1 MYKKILKLINDFDT
15 IIIHRHKNPDMDAY
29 GSQLGLKR
37 IIELNFPAKNVYVV
51 GDENNF
57 AFLGAMD
64 VIDDSIYSHALV
76 IVVDVAVAALVSDDR
91 YKLAD
96 HVLVIDHHL
105 NSSDIADTEYINSD
119 YIACAQII
127 ADIALSNNL
136 ILDKNAAT
144 ALFGG
149 LATDSGR
156 FLYPNTT
163 AKSFEIAAYLAKEG
177 ADIQYIYDN
186 LYTET
191 LNFKKLKGYFINN
204 FKTTKNNVAYMQND
218 TSVKEEYGVTTFV
231 VSRAMVNQMSGIKG
245 IEIWANFT
253 MDEFGKVQSEL
264 RSKKIPIVDIAKKYG
279 GGGHLLACGCT
290 LSSFEE
296 AKLVLADL
304 DQLLEKEIQNG

>member
-1 MYKKILKLINDFDT
+1 MYDKILSLINDFDT
-15 IIIHRHKNPDMDAY
+15 IVIHRHKNPDMDAY
-29 GSQLGLKR
+29 GSQLGLKK
-37 IIELNFPAKNVYVV
+37 IIELNFPKKDVYVV

-64 VIDDSIYSHALV
+64 KIDDSIYGNALV

-91 YKLAD
+91 YKLAK

-105 NSSDIADTEYINSD
+105 NSSDIADTEFINSD
-119 YIACAQII
+119 CIACAQII
-127 ADIALSNNL
+127 ADFAKQKDLK
-136 ILDKNAAT
+136 LDKEAAT
-144 ALFGG
+144 VLFGG

-163 AKSFEIAAYLAKEG
+163 AKSFEIAAYLIRQG

-218 TSVKEEYGVTTFV
+218 SSVKDKFGVTTFV
-231 VSRAMVNQMSGIKG
+231 VSRAMVNQMSGIEG

-253 MDEFGKVQSEL
+253 MDENGKVQSEL
-264 RSKKIPIVDIAKKYG
+264 RSKKVPIVEIAKKYG

-290 LSSFEE
+290 LSSFED
-296 AKLVLADL
+296 ADLVLADL
-304 DQLLEKEIQNG
+304 DQLLEKERQNG

>member
-1 MYKKILKLINDFDT
+1 MYNKILKLIKEFDN

-37 IIELNFPAKNVYVV
+37 IIELNFPNKNVYVV
-51 GDENNF
+51 GDVNNL
-57 AFLGAMD
+57 AFLGNMD
-64 VIDDSIYSHALV
+64 VVDDSIFSNALA
-76 IVVDVAVAALVSDDR
+76 IVVDVAVSALVSDDR
-91 YKLAD
+91 YKLAK

-105 NSSDIADTEYINSD
+105 NKSDIADTEYINSD
-119 YIACAQII
+119 FIACAQII
-127 ADIALSNNL
+127 ADMAFTNEL
-136 ILDKNAAT
+136 IIDKDAAT

-163 AKSFEIAAYLAKEG
+163 AKSFEIAAYLANAG

-204 FKTTKNNVAYMQND
+204 FKTTKNNVAYMQNN
-218 TSVKEEYGVTTFV
+218 TSVKDKFDVSTFV

-253 MDEFGKVQSEL
+253 MDEDGLVQSEL

-296 AKLVLADL
+296 ANLVLADL
-304 DQLLEKEIQNG
+304 NQLLEKEKQNG

>member
-1 MYKKILKLINDFDT
+1 MYKKILKLIRDYDT

-29 GSQLGLKR
+29 GSQIGLKR
-37 IIELNFPAKNVYVV
+37 IIELNFPTKKVFVV

-57 AFLGAMD
+57 SYLGAMD
-64 VIDDSIYSHALV
+64 VIDDSIYSKALA
-76 IVVDVAVAALVSDDR
+76 IIVDVAVSALVSDSR
-91 YKLAD
+91 YKLAK

-105 NSSDIADTEYINSD
+105 NASDIADTEYINSD

-127 ADIALSNNL
+127 ADIALTENL
-136 ILDKNAAT
+136 QLDKGSAT

-156 FLYPNTT
+156 FLYPNTSV
-163 AKSFEIAAYLAKEG
+163 KSFEIAAYLVKEG

-186 LYTET
+186 LYIET

-204 FKTTKNNVAYMQND
+204 FKTTKNNVAFMQND
-218 TSVKEEYGVTTFV
+218 IAVKDKYDVTTFV

-253 MDEFGKVQSEL
+253 MDEYGKVQSEL
-264 RSKKIPIVDIAKKYG
+264 RSKRIPIVDIAKKYG
-279 GGGHLLACGCT
+279 GGGHALACGCT
-290 LSSFEE
+290 LSSFED

>member
-1 MYKKILKLINDFDT
+1 MYKEIMKLIKDFDT
-15 IIIHRHKNPDMDAY
+15 IVIHRHKNPDMDAY

-37 IIELNFPAKNVYVV
+37 IIELNFPSKNVYVV

-64 VIDDSIYSHALV
+64 DIDDSIYSNALV
-76 IVVDVAVAALVSDDR
+76 IVVDVAVSSLVSDDR
-91 YKLAD
+91 YKLAK

-105 NSSDIADTEYINSD
+105 NRSDIADTEFINSNC
-119 YIACAQII
+119 IACAQII
-127 ADIALSNNL
+127 ADIAFTENL
-136 ILDKNAAT
+136 ILDKEAAT

-163 AKSFEIAAYLAKEG
+163 AKSFEIAAYLTRKG
-177 ADIQYIYDN
+177 ADIQYIYEN
-186 LYTET
+186 LYTES

-204 FKTTKNNVAYMQND
+204 FKTTKNNVAYMKND
-218 TSVKEEYGVTTFV
+218 ISVKDEFGVTTFV
-231 VSRAMVNQMSGIKG
+231 VSRAMVNQMSGIEG

-253 MDEFGKVQSEL
+253 MDEDGKIQSEL
-264 RSKKIPIVDIAKKYG
+264 RSKKLPIVDIAKKYG

-296 AKLVLADL
+296 ANLVLADL

>member
-1 MYKKILKLINDFDT
+1 MYKKILKLIRDFET

-29 GSQLGLKR
+29 GSQLGLKN
-37 IIELNFPAKNVYVV
+37 IIELNFPSKKVYVV

-64 VIDDSIYSHALV
+64 EIDDSIYSNALV

-91 YKLAD
+91 YKLAK

-105 NSSDIADTEYINSD
+105 NSSDIADTEFINSD
-119 YIACAQII
+119 CIACAQII
-127 ADIALSNNL
+127 ADIALTEDLKLN
-136 ILDKNAAT
+136 KAAAT

-163 AKSFEIAAYLAKEG
+163 AKSFEIAAFLAKKG
-177 ADIQYIYDN
+177 ADMQYIYDN
-186 LYTET
+186 LYTES

-204 FKTTKNNVAYMQND
+204 FKTTKNKVAYMKND
-218 TSVKEEYGVTTFV
+218 TSVKDEFGVTTFI
-231 VSRAMVNQMSGIKG
+231 VSRAMVNQMSGIEG

-253 MDEFGKVQSEL
+253 MDEDGKVQSEL
-264 RSKKIPIVDIAKKYG
+264 RSKKIPIVEVAKKYG

-290 LSSFEE
+290 LSSFED
-296 AKLVLADL
+296 ANLVLADL
-304 DQLLEKEIQNG
+304 DQLLKEEIQNG

>member
-1 MYKKILKLINDFDT
+1 MYKKILKLIRDYDT
-15 IIIHRHKNPDMDAY
+15 IIIHRHMNPDMDAY

-37 IIELNFPAKNVYVV
+37 IIELNFPTKKVFVV

-57 AFLGAMD
+57 SFLGSMD
-64 VIDDSIYSHALV
+64 VIDNSIYSNALA
-76 IVVDVAVAALVSDDR
+76 IIVDVAVSALVSDDR
-91 YKLAD
+91 YKLAK

-105 NSSDIADTEYINSD
+105 NASDIADTEYINSD

-127 ADIALSNNL
+127 ADIALTENL
-136 ILDKNAAT
+136 VVDKDAAT
-144 ALFGG
+144 VLFGG

-186 LYTET
+186 LYIET

-204 FKTTKNNVAYMQND
+204 FKTTKNKVAYMQND
-218 TSVKEEYGVTTFV
+218 TSVKDEYGVTTFV

-253 MDEFGKVQSEL
+253 MDENGKVQSEL

-279 GGGHLLACGCT
+279 GGGHALACGCT
-290 LSSFEE
+290 LSSFEDAE
-296 AKLVLADL
+296 LVLADL

>member
-1 MYKKILKLINDFDT
+1 MYSKIIKLISDFDN
-15 IIIHRHKNPDMDAY
+15 IVIHRHKNPDMDAY

-37 IIELNFPAKNVYVV
+37 IIELNFPKKKVYVV
-51 GDENNF
+51 GDINNL
-57 AFLGAMD
+57 AFLGKMD
-64 VIDDSIYSHALV
+64 VIDDSIYDNALA
-76 IVVDVAVAALVSDDR
+76 IVVDVAVSALVSDDR
-91 YKLAD
+91 YKLAK

-119 YIACAQII
+119 FIACAQII
-127 ADIALSNNL
+127 ADIAFTNELK
-136 ILDKNAAT
+136 LDKDAAT

-163 AKSFEIAAYLAKEG
+163 AKSFEIAAYLANAG

-218 TSVKEEYGVTTFV
+218 TSVKDEFEVSTFV
-231 VSRAMVNQMSGIKG
+231 VSRAMVNQMSGIEG

-253 MDEFGKVQSEL
+253 MDEDGLVQSEL

-296 AKLVLADL
+296 ANLVLADL
-304 DQLLEKEIQNG
+304 NQLLEKEKQNG

>member
-1 MYKKILKLINDFDT
+1 MYEKILKLIREYDT

-37 IIELNFPAKNVYVV
+37 IIELNFPTKNVFVV

-57 AFLGAMD
+57 SFLGSMD
-64 VIDDSIYSHALV
+64 VIEDNIYTNALV
-76 IVVDVAVAALVSDDR
+76 IVVDVAVSALVSDDR
-91 YKLAD
+91 YKLAK

-105 NSSDIADTEYINSD
+105 NESDIADTEYINSNH
-119 YIACAQII
+119 IACAQII
-127 ADIALSNNL
+127 ADIALTENL
-136 ILDKNAAT
+136 ILDKESAT

-156 FLYPNTT
+156 FLYPNTDV
-163 AKSFEIAAYLAKEG
+163 KSFEIAAYLARNG

-186 LYTET
+186 LYIET

-204 FKTTKNNVAYMQND
+204 FKTTKNKVAYMQND
-218 TSVKEEYGVTTFV
+218 LSVKDEYGVSTFV

-253 MDEFGKVQSEL
+253 MDEYGMVQSEL
-264 RSKKIPIVDIAKKYG
+264 RSKKIPIVEVARKYG
-279 GGGHLLACGCT
+279 GGGHSLACGCT
-290 LSSFEE
+290 LSSFKDAE
-296 AKLVLADL
+296 LVLADL
-304 DQLLEKEIQNG
+304 DQLLEKEHQNG

>member
-1 MYKKILKLINDFDT
+1 MYEKIMKLIREYDT
-15 IIIHRHKNPDMDAY
+15 IVIHRHMNPDMDAY
-29 GSQLGLKR
+29 GSQLGLKK
-37 IIELNFPAKNVYVV
+37 IIELNFPAKKVFVV

-57 AFLGAMD
+57 SFLGAMD
-64 VIDDSIYSHALV
+64 VIDDSIYSNALA

-91 YKLAD
+91 YKLAK

-105 NSSDIADTEYINSD
+105 NSSDIADTEYIKSD

-127 ADIALSNNL
+127 ADIALTEKL
-136 ILDKNAAT
+136 ILDKDAAT

-156 FLYPNTT
+156 FLYPNTS
-163 AKSFEIAAYLAKEG
+163 AKSFEIAAYLAKKG

-186 LYTET
+186 LYIET

-204 FKTTKNNVAYMQND
+204 FKTTKNKVAYMQND
-218 TSVKEEYGVTTFV
+218 TSVKDEYGVTTFV

-253 MDEFGKVQSEL
+253 MDEYGKVQSEL
-264 RSKKIPIVDIAKKYG
+264 RSKKIPIVDIARKYG
-279 GGGHLLACGCT
+279 GGGHSLACGCT
-290 LSSFEE
+290 LSSFED

-304 DQLLEKEIQNG
+304 DRLLEKEIQNG

>member
-1 MYKKILKLINDFDT
+1 MYKKILNLIKEYKT

-29 GSQLGLKR
+29 GSQLGLKK
-37 IIELNFPAKNVYVV
+37 IIELNFPDKEVYVV

-64 VIDDSIYSHALV
+64 DIDDTIYSNALA
-76 IVVDVAVAALVSDDR
+76 IIVDVAVSALVSDDR
-91 YKLAD
+91 YKLAK

-105 NSSDIADTEYINSD
+105 NSSDIAGTEYINSD

-127 ADIALSNNL
+127 ADIAFVENL
-136 ILDKNAAT
+136 KLDKEAAT
-144 ALFGG
+144 ILFGG

-156 FLYPNTT
+156 FLYPNTS
-163 AKSFEIAAYLAKEG
+163 AKSFEIAAYLVNEG

-186 LYTET
+186 LYIET

-204 FKTTKNNVAYMQND
+204 FKTTKNKVAYMEND
-218 TSVKEEYGVTTFV
+218 LSVKDKYGVSTFV

-253 MDEFGKVQSEL
+253 MDEYGKVQSEL

-279 GGGHLLACGCT
+279 GGGHSLACGCT
-290 LSSFEE
+290 LSSFED

>member
-1 MYKKILKLINDFDT
+1 
-15 IIIHRHKNPDMDAY
+15 MDAY

-37 IIELNFPAKNVYVV
+37 IIELNFPTKKVYAV

-64 VIDDSIYSHALV
+64 LIDDSIYKNALV
-76 IVVDVAVAALVSDDR
+76 IVVDVAVSALVSDDR
-91 YKLAD
+91 YKMAK

-105 NSSDIADTEYINSD
+105 NDSDIADTEYINSS

-127 ADIALSNNL
+127 ADLAFTKNL
-136 ILDKNAAT
+136 KLDKDAAT
-144 ALFGG
+144 VLFGG

-163 AKSFEIAAYLAKEG
+163 AKSFEIAAYLANKG

-186 LYTET
+186 LYVET

-204 FKTTKNNVAYMQND
+204 FKTTKNNVAYMKND
-218 TSVKEEYGVTTFV
+218 ISVKDEYGVSTFV

-253 MDEFGKVQSEL
+253 MDEYGKVQSEL

-279 GGGHLLACGCT
+279 GGGHSLACGCT
-290 LSSFEE
+290 LSSFEDAE
-296 AKLVLADL
+296 LVLADL

>member
-1 MYKKILKLINDFDT
+1 MYSKILNLISEFDT
-15 IIIHRHKNPDMDAY
+15 IVIHRHKNPDMDAY

-37 IIELNFPAKNVYVV
+37 IIEINYPTKKVYVV
-51 GDENNF
+51 GDENTF

-64 VIDDSIYSHALV
+64 VIDDSIYSNALA
-76 IVVDVAVAALVSDDR
+76 IVVDVAVSALVSDER
-91 YKLAD
+91 YKLAK

-119 YIACAQII
+119 FIACAQII
-127 ADIALSNNL
+127 ADIAFTENL
-136 ILDKNAAT
+136 KLDKDAAT

-163 AKSFEIAAYLAKEG
+163 AKSFEIAAFLAHNG
-177 ADIQYIYDN
+177 ADIQYIYEN
-186 LYTET
+186 LYTES

-204 FKTTKNNVAYMQND
+204 FKTTKNKVAYMQND
-218 TSVKEEYGVTTFV
+218 TTVKDDYGVTTFV
-231 VSRAMVNQMSGIKG
+231 VSRAMVNQMSGIEG

-253 MDEFGKVQSEL
+253 MDEHGKVQSEL

-290 LSSFEE
+290 LSSFED
-296 AKLVLADL
+296 ANLVLADL

>member
-1 MYKKILKLINDFDT
+1 MYEKILKLISGYDT
-15 IIIHRHKNPDMDAY
+15 IVIHRHKNPDMDAY

-37 IIELNFPAKNVYVV
+37 IIELNFPSKKVYVV

-57 AFLGAMD
+57 AFLGKMD
-64 VIDDSIYSHALV
+64 LIDDDIYSNALA
-76 IVVDVAVAALVSDDR
+76 IVVDVAVSALVSDDR
-91 YKLAD
+91 YKLAK

-127 ADIALSNNL
+127 ADIALAENL
-136 ILDKNAAT
+136 KLDKEAAT
-144 ALFGG
+144 VLFGG

-163 AKSFEIAAYLAKEG
+163 AKSFEIAAYLAREG

-186 LYTET
+186 LYIET

-204 FKTTKNNVAYMQND
+204 FKTTKNKVAYMKND
-218 TSVKEEYGVTTFV
+218 TSVKDEYDVTTFV

-253 MDEFGKVQSEL
+253 MDEDGKIQSEL
-264 RSKKIPIVDIAKKYG
+264 RSKKIPIVEIARKYG
-279 GGGHLLACGCT
+279 GGGHSIACGCT

-296 AKLVLADL
+296 ADLVLDDL
-304 DQLLEKEIQNG
+304 DQLLEKET

>member
-1 MYKKILKLINDFDT
+1 MYDKILKLIQKYDN
-15 IIIHRHKNPDMDAY
+15 IVIHRHKNPDMDAY

-37 IIELNFPAKNVYVV
+37 IIELNFPTKKVYAV

-64 VIDDSIYSHALV
+64 LIDDSIYNNALV
-76 IVVDVAVAALVSDDR
+76 IVVDVAVSALVSDDR
-91 YKLAD
+91 YKMAK

-105 NSSDIADTEYINSD
+105 NDSDIADTEYINSS

-127 ADIALSNNL
+127 ADLAFTKNL
-136 ILDKNAAT
+136 KLDKDAAT
-144 ALFGG
+144 VLFGG

-163 AKSFEIAAYLAKEG
+163 AKSFEIAAYLANKG

-186 LYTET
+186 LYVET

-204 FKTTKNNVAYMQND
+204 FKTTKNNVAYMKND
-218 TSVKEEYGVTTFV
+218 ISVKDEYGVSTFV

-253 MDEFGKVQSEL
+253 MDEYGKVQSEL

-279 GGGHLLACGCT
+279 GGGHSLACGCT
-290 LSSFEE
+290 LSSFEDAE
-296 AKLVLADL
+296 LVLADL

>member
-1 MYKKILKLINDFDT
+1 MYDKILSLIKEFDT
-15 IIIHRHKNPDMDAY
+15 IVIHRHKNPDMDAY
-29 GSQLGLKR
+29 GSQLGLRR
-37 IIELNFPAKNVYVV
+37 IIKLNFPKKKVYVV

-64 VIDDSIYSHALV
+64 VIDDSIYSNALV

-91 YKLAD
+91 YKLAK

-105 NSSDIADTEYINSD
+105 NSSDIADTEFINSD
-119 YIACAQII
+119 CIACAQII
-127 ADIALSNNL
+127 ADMALVNNL
-136 ILDKNAAT
+136 KLDKEGAT

-163 AKSFEIAAYLAKEG
+163 AKSFEIAAYLAKKG
-177 ADIQYIYDN
+177 ADIQYIYEN

-204 FKTTKNNVAYMQND
+204 FKTTKNKVAYMQND
-218 TSVKEEYGVTTFV
+218 TSVKDEFGVTTFV
-231 VSRAMVNQMSGIKG
+231 VSRAMVNQMSGIEG

-253 MDEFGKVQSEL
+253 MDEDGKVQSEL
-264 RSKKIPIVDIAKKYG
+264 RSKSIPIVDVAKKYG

-290 LSSFEE
+290 LSSFED
-296 AKLVLADL
+296 ANLVLADL
-304 DQLLEKEIQNG
+304 DQLLQKERQNG